1 MRAINAG
8 NKHEEHINTERLLI
22 ALANIKDLPALE
34 VIEKECE
41 EYFLFDPPSAAEHNR
56 SLREC
61 LLLGDDIPGISEEDF
76 QKENYLFYCIWK
88 NDILVG
94 WISLYLEYQQKDAAY
109 LSVLYVKEEYRKSK
123 IGAEVLDAIVQ
134 KLILMNYTSIRLH
147 CSLRNATALRFW
159 AKNGFDK
166 IVDIECDGNL
176 YPQNFG
182 GVELMRTIA
191 CSNESK

>member
-1 MRAINAG
+1 MSAINAG
-8 NKHEEHINTERLLI
+8 NKHGEHINTERLLLS
-22 ALANIKDLPALE
+22 LADTKDLPALE

-61 LLLGDDIPGISEEDF
+61 LLSGDDIPGISEEDF
-76 QKENYLFYCIWK
+76 HKENYLFYCIWK

-94 WISLYLEYQQKDAAY
+94 WISFYLEYQQDTAY
-109 LSVLYVKEEYRKSK
+109 LSVLYIKEEYRKTK

-134 KLILMNYTSIRLH
+134 KLILMNYTSIRLD

-176 YPQNFG
+176 YLKNFG

-191 CSNESK
+191 QSKESK

>member
-1 MRAINAG
+1 MRAVNAE

-22 ALANIKDLPALE
+22 SLADIKDLLALE
-34 VIEKECE
+34 VIEKECDK
-41 EYFLFDPPSAAEHNR
+41 YFSFDPPNAAEHNR

-61 LLLGDDIPGISEEDF
+61 MLSGDAIPGISKKDF
-76 QKENYLFYCIWK
+76 QKENYFLYCIWK

-94 WISLYLEYQQKDAAY
+94 WISLYLEYQQKDTAY
-109 LSVLYVKEEYRKSK
+109 LSVLYIKEEYRKSK

-134 KLILMNYTSIRLH
+134 KLISRNYKSVRLH
-147 CSLRNATALRFW
+147 CSLRNAIALRFW

-176 YPQNFG
+176 FPENFG
-182 GVELMRTIA
+182 GVELMRSITL
-191 CSNESK
+191 SKESK